1 MRLNFTKI
9 FIAAAIV
16 LAATVTSCKAPQSL
30 AYFENADSLK
40 TVGTTALDYAVKIR
54 PADEL
59 IITVNSIVPEATAAY
74 NLPLVNPSLEGEV
87 SVSSTPQNQTYVVDT
102 DGEITM
108 PVIGKIHAAGMTTK
122 GLGDYLTEKISKE
135 VDSPVVRVQ
144 LANFRVNVLGEV
156 KRPGAIEAKSERFTI
171 FDALAAA
178 EDMTEYGER
187 TNVMVIREEN
197 GQRAYHRV
205 NLKDARIVDS
215 PYYYLQQNDVV
226 YVEPNRIKAGN
237 AKYSQ
242 NNAFK
247 VTVVS
252 TIVSAVSVI
261 ASLVIALA
269 VKK

>member
-74 NLPLVNPSLEGEV
+74 NL
-87 SVSSTPQNQTYVVDT
+87 SSTPQNQTYVVDT

-108 PVIGKIHAAGMTTK
+108 PVIGKIHAAGMTIK

-226 YVEPNRIKAGN
+226 YVEPNQIKAGN

-269 VKK
+269 VK

>member
-1 MRLNFTKI
+1 MKLNFTKI
-9 FIAAAIV
+9 FLAAAIA

-30 AYFENADSLK
+30 AYFENADSLRVS
-40 TVGTTALDYAVKIR
+40 TAALDYAVKIR

-59 IITVNSIVPEATAAY
+59 VITVNSIVPEATAVY
-74 NLPLVNPSLEGEV
+74 NLPLVNPATENEIKMT
-87 SVSSTPQNQTYVVDT
+87 SSPQNQTYIVDT
-102 DGEITM
+102 NGEITM
-108 PVIGKIHAAGMTTK
+108 PVIGKVHAAGMTTK
-122 GLGDYLTEKISKE
+122 GLREYLTEKISKE
-135 VDSPVVRVQ
+135 VDNPIVRVQ

-156 KRPGAIEAKSERFTI
+156 KKPGAIETKSERFTI

-187 TNVMVIREEN
+187 TNVLVIREEN

-205 NLKDARIVDS
+205 NLKDASIVDS

-226 YVEPNRIKAGN
+226 YVEPNHIKAGN

-261 ASLVIALA
+261 ASLVIAL
-269 VKK
+269 VIKK

>member
-9 FIAAAIV
+9 FLAAAIV

-87 SVSSTPQNQTYVVDT
+87 GVSSTPQNQTYIVNT

-108 PVIGKIHAAGMTTK
+108 PAIGKIHAAGMTTK
-122 GLGDYLTEKISKE
+122 GLCEYLTEKISKE

-171 FDALAAA
+171 L
-178 EDMTEYGER
+178 TR
-187 TNVMVIREEN
+187 
-197 GQRAYHRV
+197 
-205 NLKDARIVDS
+205 LPLPRI
-215 PYYYLQQNDVV
+215 
-226 YVEPNRIKAGN
+226 
-237 AKYSQ
+237 
-242 NNAFK
+242 
-247 VTVVS
+247 
-252 TIVSAVSVI
+252 
-261 ASLVIALA
+261 
-269 VKK
+269 

>member
-74 NLPLVNPSLEGEV
+74 NL
-87 SVSSTPQNQTYVVDT
+87 SSTPQNQTYVVDT

-226 YVEPNRIKAGN
+226 YVEPNQIKAGN

-242 NNAFK
+242 HNAFK
-247 VTVVS
+247 VAVVS

-269 VKK
+269 VK